1 MNQSGIDKPK
11 RYRLTLDFTVS
22 INDELLHP
30 YSDED
35 ELDKDEKQAL
45 QAKRALFKRLLQNE
59 YGILDELLRKR
70 ILEETRFQAGY
81 EDLKQLLHI
90 RDLTDE
96 LLVEPIIDRLSVD
109 DQLYFQE
116 ASEEENFEE
125 AAGEAIYAIGVDLEA
140 ASLAEVDDKGEA

>member
-1 MNQSGIDKPK
+1 MPDKPK
-11 RYRLTLDFTVS
+11 KYRLTLDFAVS
-22 INDELLHP
+22 INDEILQP

-35 ELDKDEKQAL
+35 ELDKDEKRAL
-45 QAKRALFKRLLQNE
+45 QAQRALLKGLFANE
-59 YGILDELLRKR
+59 QGILEELLRKR
-70 ILEETRFQAGY
+70 VLEETRFEAGY

-140 ASLAEVDDKGEA
+140 ASLAEVDEKEEE